1 MSTCC
6 FIIPPH
12 ILNHMASHGDAKLRA
27 AARATILASRG
38 FHEQRQILSV
48 MANVALG
55 TGGLRR
61 TIYDARKDSTV
72 PGTLVRSE
80 GSEPDADAAINEA
93 YDGAGDTYAFY
104 DQIFGRTS
112 IDGHGMRLQATV
124 HYQEDPDEGYDNAF
138 WNGRQMIYGDG
149 DGTVFGPFTRSLD
162 VIAHELTHGIT
173 ELEAG
178 LEYHNQSGA
187 LNESFSDVFGSM
199 VKQWKLGHTIE
210 QADWLIGKELLLDG
224 VHGKALRSMREPG
237 TAYDDPRLGKD
248 PQPGKM
254 TDYQQLDDRRADD
267 WGGVHINS
275 GIPNRAFVL
284 ACDNLG
290 ASHSWDKAGP
300 IWYATLRALHKTSSF
315 ADAATT
321 TIMYAQQLFGAQA
334 AEAVRDAW
342 RTVEV
347 VPEADTA
354 KPVAMAA
361 GRSAAISPVPGT
373 P

>member
-6 FIIPPH
+6 YIIPPH
-12 ILNHMASHGDAKLRA
+12 ILNHMASNPDAKLRKT
-27 AARATILASRG
+27 ARATILASRG
-38 FHEQRQILSV
+38 FHEQRQIFSV
-48 MANVALG
+48 LNIALG

-61 TIYDARKDSTV
+61 TIYDAQKDSTL
-72 PGTLVRSE
+72 PGMMSRNE
-80 GSEPDADAAINEA
+80 GNPPSTDPTVNEA

-104 DQIFGRTS
+104 DQILGRKS

-149 DGTVFGPFTRSLD
+149 DGILFGPFTRSLD
-162 VIAHELTHGIT
+162 VIAHELTHGVT

-199 VKQWKLGHTIE
+199 VKQWKLGQTIQE
-210 QADWLIGKELLLDG
+210 ADWLIGKELLAPG
-224 VHGKALRSMREPG
+224 IQGKALRSLRDPG

-248 PQPGKM
+248 PQPGRM
-254 TDYQQLDDRRADD
+254 TDFQNLPDRRGSD

-284 ACDNLG
+284 ACENLG
-290 ASHSWDKAGP
+290 AKHSWDQAGR
-300 IWYATLRALHKTSSF
+300 IWYATLRALHKTSDF
-315 ADAATT
+315 AEAATT
-321 TIMYAQQLFGAQA
+321 TIVYAQQLFGPQA
-334 AEAVRDAW
+334 ADAVRDAW
-342 RTVEV
+342 QMVEV
-347 VPEADTA
+347 VPAGDTTRPI
-354 KPVAMAA
+354 PVIAA
-361 GRSAAISPVPGT
+361 P
-373 P
+373 

>member
-6 FIIPPH
+6 YIIPPH
-12 ILNHMASHGDAKLRA
+12 ILKHMASNPDAKLRA

-38 FHEQRQILSV
+38 FHEQRQIFGVL
-48 MANVALG
+48 NIALG

-61 TIYDARKDSTV
+61 TIYDARKDSTL
-72 PGTLVRSE
+72 PGTVVRSE
-80 GSEPDADAAINEA
+80 GNPAVSDATVNEA
-93 YDGAGDTYAFY
+93 YDGAGDTYNFY
-104 DQIFGRTS
+104 EQIFGRKS

-124 HYQEDPDEGYDNAF
+124 HYQEDPDEGFDNAF

-149 DGTVFGPFTRSLD
+149 DGTIFGSFTRSLD
-162 VIAHELTHGIT
+162 VIGHELTHGVT

-199 VKQWKLGHTIE
+199 VKQWKLGQTLQ
-210 QADWLIGKELLLDG
+210 QADWLIGKELLLPG
-224 VHGKALRSMREPG
+224 IGGKALRSMRDPG

-254 TDYQQLDDRRADD
+254 SDYRQLADRRSDD
-267 WGGVHINS
+267 WGGVHVNS

-290 ASHSWDKAGP
+290 AAHSWDKAGR
-300 IWYATLRALHKTSSF
+300 IWYATLRALHKTSNF
-315 ADAATT
+315 AEAASTS
-321 TIMYAQQLFGAQA
+321 IMYAQQLFGPQA
-334 AEAVRDAW
+334 ADAVRDAW

-347 VPEADTA
+347 VPASVGQS
-354 KPVAMAA
+354 PVA
-361 GRSAAISPVPGT
+361 PP
-373 P
+373 PP